1 MIDLIQQRLDSYRAG
16 NSVEE
21 EQALKEIL
29 QEVARYALWRVGFFE
44 IAAFQGGTSLRILHK
59 LPRFSEDLDFI
70 LKEPDTGFHW
80 GGYFEQL
87 VAGLREFGL
96 QSEVLNKSRMDQNI
110 RMALLKDDSIGRQL
124 NLAFYQGHAD
134 RKLKIKLEIDVNP
147 PEGSGYEYAYLDFPL
162 DFEVCHQ
169 DLGSNFALKIHAL
182 LCRPYVKGR
191 DWYDFNWYVKQKVAP
206 NFQLLQTALFQYGP
220 WRGRPLTLDADWL
233 TQALSVKIAEID
245 WKQAA
250 QDVERFLNVAEK
262 QSLGLWNERFFRN
275 RIDNLA
281 ETMLTPDE
289 TR

>member
-1 MIDLIQQRLDSYRAG
+1 MIDLIQQRFDSYRAT
-16 NSVEE
+16 NPVEE

-29 QEVARYALWRVGFFE
+29 QEVALYALWRAGFFE
-44 IAAFQGGTSLRILHK
+44 VAAFQGGTSLRILHK

-70 LKEPDTGFHW
+70 LKEPDSGFHW
-80 GGYFEQL
+80 GSYLEQL
-87 VAGLREFGL
+87 IAGLREFGL
-96 QSEVLNKSRMDQNI
+96 QSEVLDKSRMDQNI

-147 PEGSGYEYAYLDFPL
+147 PEGSEYEYAYLDFPL

-191 DWYDFNWYVKQKVAP
+191 DWYDFNWYVKQNVAP
-206 NFQLLQTALFQYGP
+206 NLPHLQTALFQYGP
-220 WRGRPLTLDADWL
+220 WRGQPLTLNAGWL

-262 QSLGLWNERFFRN
+262 QSLGLWSERFFRN

-281 ETMLTPDE
+281 ETVSTPDV
-289 TR
+289 T